1 MDKQNKLIN
10 TENKEVFATGV
21 EGGGWMK
28 WVKVIKVYTFTYNIN
43 KSWVCTIEHIEYS
56 Q

>member
-21 EGGGWMK
+21 EGGGWVK

-43 KSWVCTIEHIEYS
+43 ESWGYNVQMVTIVS
-56 Q
+56 